1 MGVGKTH
8 KIIEACK
15 ELPQKSMVYYI
26 VGRIKLADELVDRMF
41 KHGDGKLFATRKPY
55 CGFADKVN
63 IRVIV
68 INSLMKYEHEEMDY
82 LIIDESETTF
92 GNLGMDGTDKQIW
105 DRLVTLYSQSK
116 KTTLL
121 DALPAMPFIYVF
133 GCDHERYRKGSKLC
147 QSYQTQQH

>member
-1 MGVGKTH
+1 MHYGYWRDRGRKRGGGGGGEGGGGVG
-8 KIIEACK
+8 E
-15 ELPQKSMVYYI
+15 
-26 VGRIKLADELVDRMF
+26 VGGQEV
-41 KHGDGKLFATRKPY
+41 GGRKPY

-105 DRLVTLYSQSK
+105 DRLVTLYS
-116 KTTLL
+116 
-121 DALPAMPFIYVF
+121 V
-133 GCDHERYRKGSKLC
+133 
-147 QSYQTQQH
+147 